1 MKEFIFSLGTVE
13 RKLIWPFLCT
23 MIQIIQTTINIYYP
37 EDKKNSIIYNFSSA
51 IGEILIIIIPY
62 IFESKNPKQKDE
74 KKCTKQN
81 ILHYFLLLLFNGI
94 YFGVIAYNSSA
105 NGTHSN
111 IHQSSDYTKEVI
123 EIIFVTILTFLILK
137 YKYFIHHIISLILFC
152 ILSIG
157 IDILLNSVEKNYHGK
172 KIIQIILDILTILL
186 EILNYCYQK
195 YMMEQLYYNYWNIA
209 FALGL
214 FLFIGD
220 SGGLIINLISGDTSF
235 FNECKEKGIGFM
247 ILYLIIEIIV
257 GFFIHLFRILT
268 LNFLTPNHTL
278 IAYDLI
284 KIFII
289 LNGENEKKW
298 YSIILFIF
306 QFISLAFFLEIFEFN
321 FCNLNKNTKRNINK
335 RAVEEGLLKDSD
347 TFSDET
353 SGDFIEFNGGY
364 VIKKENEINKGD
376 EMDLLSKSSSI
387 NNSDISEQ
395 NENIEDKYL

>member
-94 YFGVIAYNSSA
+94 YFGVIAYNSLA

-111 IHQSSDYTKEVI
+111 IHESSDYTKEVI

-152 ILSIG
+152 ILSLG

-289 LNGENEKKW
+289 LNGENEN
-298 YSIILFIF
+298 SIF
-306 QFISLAFFLEIFEFN
+306 
-321 FCNLNKNTKRNINK
+321 
-335 RAVEEGLLKDSD
+335 
-347 TFSDET
+347 
-353 SGDFIEFNGGY
+353 
-364 VIKKENEINKGD
+364 VI
-376 EMDLLSKSSSI
+376 
-387 NNSDISEQ
+387 
-395 NENIEDKYL
+395 